1 MKYLL
6 YILPLFVLTLISCD
20 PDDPD
25 PVNEEEVITTLTYTL
40 QPTAGGSPVV
50 FSFRDI
56 DGDGGLDPMISA
68 GSLAANTEYNGSVT
82 LLNETEDPAEDI
94 TEEVREEDDEHQLFY
109 VISGA
114 NANIIY
120 LDQDGDGNP
129 LGLMTRLTTGEAS
142 TGTITV
148 ILRHEPDKSVLGA
161 DPNDPVLAGGETDIE
176 VTFNLDIQ

>member
-25 PVNEEEVITTLTYTL
+25 PVNEEEVITTLTYSL
-40 QPTAGGSPVV
+40 QPTAGGSAVV
-50 FSFRDI
+50 FSFRDT
-56 DGDGGLDPMISA
+56 DGDGGMDPVISA
-68 GSLAANTEYNGSVT
+68 GTLAANTEYNGSIT

-94 TEEVREEDDEHQLFY
+94 TEEVQEEDDEHQMFY
-109 VISGA
+109 VVSGA
-114 NANIIY
+114 DATVTY

-129 LGLMTRLTTGEAS
+129 IGLLTRLVTGGAGQGS
-142 TGTITV
+142 LTV
-148 ILRHEPDKSVLGA
+148 ILRHEPEKDAEGVASG
-161 DPNDPVLAGGETDIE
+161 DPTNAGGETDIE